1 MILGI
6 FISFVLVMLSCTVHD
21 VMLHCPVICP
31 KSSDLFSTCSVFKKH
46 CLVNFALNSV
56 TLTYT
61 KATLRG
67 KKSEISRIK
76 S

>member
-61 KATLRG
+61 KAKIRDFEN
-67 KKSEISRIK
+67 KVVIF
-76 S
+76 